1 MLDCKRSGSA
11 QTDVRRGG
19 SRFCVSDEPAIEGS
33 LFCITHTDMESSG
46 GSVPSWLKKLIS
58 DVSAKTAVL
67 LVWEIWKE
75 IPKLPGLGAATKKEI
90 QSLAARLE
98 REMATQDESSMAGVL
113 QDVQEFFERNED
125 VRYRDFINAV
135 LRKSGNIVEIGEVLR
150 SK

>member
-1 MLDCKRSGSA
+1 
-11 QTDVRRGG
+11 
-19 SRFCVSDEPAIEGS
+19 
-33 LFCITHTDMESSG
+33 MESSG

-135 LRKSGNIVEIGEVLR
+135 LRKSGNIV
-150 SK
+150 